1 MSNWKVFSKTI
12 DLGDGREITIE
23 TGKMARQADGAV
35 LVRMG
40 DAVLLATVVSKKE
53 PKPGMNFFPLSVDYQ
68 EKFASAGRIPG
79 GFFKREARPSEYEI
93 LICRLVDR
101 ALRPLF
107 PDEYYNETQIL
118 ISLISSDPEVMPD
131 ALAGL
136 AASAAISVSDIPFKG
151 PISEARVARVEGEFI
166 VNPSVSDLEKA
177 DLNILM
183 GATEENVMMVE
194 GETKECSEEDL
205 IEAIKVGH
213 EAIKIQCQA
222 QNDLRAICGKEK
234 REIPLPPA
242 DEEIYAKVAELT
254 SEKIY
259 EVAKGALSKKNRGES
274 FSAIKDELIET
285 MFGEEEEPDADQVA
299 FAKKYYKKVQ
309 KEVIRKMILTDR
321 TRLDGRELNEVRPL
335 LIETD
340 LLPSPH
346 GCALFCRGET
356 QSLTTCTLGTK
367 QDEQMHDKAT
377 GLSFSNFML
386 HYNFPPFSTGEAKPM
401 RGTSRR
407 EIGHGMLAKR
417 SIEQVMPDA
426 ENNPYTVRVV
436 SDILESNGSSSM
448 ATVCAAS
455 LALMDAGVQIKT
467 GVSGIAMGLI
477 TDGNDFAVLSDILG
491 DEDHLGDMDFKVT
504 GTINGICAVQ
514 MDIKVDGLPYEI
526 LTQALL
532 QAKEGR
538 LHILSQMDEIMD
550 TPRTEPKPHAPR
562 IVKIFIPGDMIGAII
577 GPGGKVIQAI
587 QKETETVIVVQE
599 DEEHKEYKRG
609 IVLISSSNKA
619 AIDAAVKWVE
629 ELIAVP
635 EVGTVYKGIV
645 KSVVDF
651 GAFVEFMR
659 GKEGLLHISEISWSR
674 LENMD
679 GVFEV
684 GDEIEVKLLDVDQRS
699 GKFKLSRKVLL
710 DKPEGYVDRPR
721 GGGGFNR
728 DRGGDRRGGGRD
740 RRDNRGGG
748 GRRDDRNRR

>member
-12 DLGDGREITIE
+12 ELGDGREITIE
-23 TGKMARQADGAV
+23 TGKLARQADGAV

-40 DAVLLATVVSKKE
+40 KAVLLATVVSKKE
-53 PKPGMNFFPLSVDYQ
+53 PKEGMNFFPLSVDYQ

-118 ISLISSDPEVMPD
+118 ISLISSDAEVMPD
-131 ALAGL
+131 CLAGL

-151 PISEARVARVEGEFI
+151 PISEVRVARIDGELI
-166 VNPSVSDLEKA
+166 VNPSVPDLEKA

-205 IEAIKVGH
+205 VEAIRFGH

-222 QNDLRAICGKEK
+222 QNELREICGKEK
-234 REIPLPPA
+234 REILPPES
-242 DEEIYAKVAELT
+242 DEELAAQVAELVND
-254 SEKIY
+254 KIY
-259 EVAKGALSKKNRGES
+259 EVAKSALDKKNRKEA
-274 FSAIKDELIET
+274 FSTIKEELIESL
-285 MFGEEEEPDADQVA
+285 FGEEEEPDPDKVA
-299 FAKKYYKKVQ
+299 LAKKYFSKSEKA
-309 KEVIRKMILTDR
+309 VIRKMILEDR
-321 TRLDGRELNEVRPL
+321 IRLDGRELNEVRSL
-335 LIETD
+335 HIETD

-346 GCALFCRGET
+346 GSSLFCRGET

-367 QDEQMHDKAT
+367 QDEQMIDKPI

-386 HYNFPPFSTGEAKPM
+386 HYNFPPFSTGEAKPI

-407 EIGHGMLAKR
+407 EIGHGTLAKR
-417 SIEQVMPDA
+417 SLAQVMPDD
-426 ENNPYTVRVV
+426 ENNPYTIRVV
-436 SDILESNGSSSM
+436 SDVLESNGSSSM
-448 ATVCAAS
+448 ATVCAGS

-477 TDGNDFAVLSDILG
+477 TDGDNFAVLSDILG

-504 GTINGICAVQ
+504 GTKNGLCAVQ

-526 LTQALL
+526 LTQALH

-538 LHILSQMDEIMD
+538 LHILNQMNEVMEGAR
-550 TPRTEPKPHAPR
+550 PEPKPHAPR
-562 IVKIFIPGDMIGAII
+562 IVKIFIPQDMIGTVI
-577 GPGGKVIQAI
+577 GPGGKMIQAI
-587 QKETETVIVVQE
+587 QKETETVIVIQE
-599 DEEHKEYKRG
+599 DEENKRG
-609 IVLISSSNKA
+609 VAMISSSNKA
-619 AIDAAVKWVE
+619 AIDAAVTWVE
-629 ELIAVP
+629 ELVAVP
-635 EVGTVYKGIV
+635 EEGKVYEGTV

-674 LENMD
+674 IETME
-679 GVFEV
+679 GVYEV
-684 GDEIEVKLLDVDQRS
+684 GEKVQVKLLEVDKRS
-699 GKFKLSRKVLL
+699 GKFKLSHKALTEN
-710 DKPEGYVDRPR
+710 PNPR
-721 GGGGFNR
+721 S
-728 DRGGDRRGGGRD
+728 GGDRGSYNRNRGGGRD
-740 RRDNRGGG
+740 NRGRDRGRDNRGGR
-748 GRRDDRNRR
+748 GRDRDNRNRY

>member
-12 DLGDGREITIE
+12 DLGDGREVTIE
-23 TGKMARQADGAV
+23 TGKLARQADGAV

-151 PISEARVARVEGEFI
+151 PISEARVARVEGNFI
-166 VNPSVSDLEKA
+166 VNPSVSDLAKA

-222 QNDLRAICGKEK
+222 QNELAAICGKEK
-234 REIPLPPA
+234 REIEEPVG
-242 DEEIYAKVAELT
+242 DEELHAQVAELT
-254 SEKIY
+254 SDKIY

-274 FSAIKDELIET
+274 FSTIKDELIET
-285 MFGEEEEPDADQVA
+285 LFGEEEEPDADRVSL
-299 FAKKYYKKVQ
+299 AKKYFKKVE
-309 KEVIRKMILTDR
+309 KAVIRKMILEDR
-321 TRLDGRELNEVRPL
+321 TRLDGRELDEVRSL

-407 EIGHGMLAKR
+407 EIGHGNLALRGIKPMLPTG
-417 SIEQVMPDA
+417 ED
-426 ENNPYTVRVV
+426 NPYTIRVV
-436 SDILESNGSSSM
+436 SEILE
-448 ATVCAAS
+448 
-455 LALMDAGVQIKT
+455 
-467 GVSGIAMGLI
+467 
-477 TDGNDFAVLSDILG
+477 
-491 DEDHLGDMDFKVT
+491 
-504 GTINGICAVQ
+504 
-514 MDIKVDGLPYEI
+514 
-526 LTQALL
+526 
-532 QAKEGR
+532 
-538 LHILSQMDEIMD
+538 
-550 TPRTEPKPHAPR
+550 
-562 IVKIFIPGDMIGAII
+562 
-577 GPGGKVIQAI
+577 
-587 QKETETVIVVQE
+587 
-599 DEEHKEYKRG
+599 
-609 IVLISSSNKA
+609 
-619 AIDAAVKWVE
+619 
-629 ELIAVP
+629 
-635 EVGTVYKGIV
+635 
-645 KSVVDF
+645 
-651 GAFVEFMR
+651 
-659 GKEGLLHISEISWSR
+659 
-674 LENMD
+674 
-679 GVFEV
+679 
-684 GDEIEVKLLDVDQRS
+684 
-699 GKFKLSRKVLL
+699 
-710 DKPEGYVDRPR
+710 
-721 GGGGFNR
+721 
-728 DRGGDRRGGGRD
+728 
-740 RRDNRGGG
+740 
-748 GRRDDRNRR
+748 